1 MGDDETLPSGPDGIP
16 SITKKSFWRLGG
28 VVSWFCQMPRL
39 LTDDCKMSF
48 SVLDCRLYT
57 SRACFPQMFVFG
69 MRNVFSFTPRFWCW
83 DFLFF
88 FAIWEQWRGRNVH
101 EFFASFPMGGLCLSY
116 QVDTI

>member
-1 MGDDETLPSGPDGIP
+1 MFVCKEETAGGKGSTLLLLFFFSTSPMGDDETLPCGPDGIP

-57 SRACFPQMFVFG
+57 CRACFPQMFGFG
-69 MRNVFSFTPRFWCW
+69 MRNVFSFTPRF
-83 DFLFF
+83 
-88 FAIWEQWRGRNVH
+88 
-101 EFFASFPMGGLCLSY
+101 
-116 QVDTI
+116 